1 MRDIMKWVNRM
12 GTDETEDLRERKT
25 RWKRD
30 VAEPVLEK
38 RPERKSEFLT
48 EEGLSVRRLYTPLD
62 LEDRNWR
69 YLDRL
74 SFPGEY
80 PFTRGVYPTMY
91 RGRIWTVR
99 QYAGFGSA
107 EDTNQRYRYLL
118 DAGQTGLSMAF
129 DLPTQLGLD
138 PTDPMA
144 SGEVGKVGVSMPVWR
159 EMDLVF
165 KDIPMEKVT
174 TSMTINSSAMEI
186 LSMYVVAAEARGIAR
201 EGLGGTVQNDILK
214 EYIARNT
221 HIYPPMHSMR
231 YATDIIIYC
240 AQNMPRWNS
249 ISISGY
255 HFEEAGATPA
265 EELAFTLANGVEYTR
280 WALARGMPIDDFA
293 RRLSFFYGSRTNVLE
308 QVAKFRAAR
317 RMWAQIMK
325 DRFEARRPASMRM
338 RFHVQT
344 AGVTMTAQQS
354 LVNVIRTTLQALAA
368 VLGGAQSLHVNSYD
382 EAMGL
387 PTEEAVRLAVRV
399 QQVLAHESGLAET
412 VDPLGGSYY
421 LEWLTDEIEERAWK
435 IIDEV
440 EEMGGM
446 TKAVEAGYPQRR
458 IAESAHRH
466 QLGVDAGEIPVIGV
480 NLATDPGEAKF
491 GIQTVDVVSRD
502 RVMSRLKRFKEDRDP
517 GKVGAALD
525 SVAGIAEREDENL
538 FPHVLNA
545 VKVGAT
551 VGEVS
556 GALRAVWGEWTEGTT
571 GDSWW

>member
-1 MRDIMKWVNRM
+1 MKWVNRM
-12 GTDETEDLRERKT
+12 GVDEAEDLREREA
-25 RWKRD
+25 RWNRD
-30 VAEPVLEK
+30 IAERVIEK
-38 RPERKSEFLT
+38 KPERKSEFLT

-144 SGEVGKVGVSMPVWR
+144 WSEVGKVGVSMPCWK
-159 EMDLVF
+159 EMDLAF
-165 KDIPMEKVT
+165 KDIPMEEAT

-186 LSMYVVAAEARGIAR
+186 LSMYITAAEARGIGKQ
-201 EGLGGTVQNDILK
+201 ELGGTIQNDILK

-221 HIYPPMHSMR
+221 HIYPPAHSMR
-231 YATDIIIYC
+231 YTTDIIIYC

-280 WALARGMPIDDFA
+280 WASTRGIAVDDFA
-293 RRLSFFYGSRTNVLE
+293 RRLSFFFGSRTTVLE

-317 RMWAQIMK
+317 RIWAHIMK
-325 DRFEARRPASMRM
+325 EKFGARHPASMRM

-344 AGVTMTAQQS
+344 AGVTMTVQQPM
-354 LVNVIRTTLQALAA
+354 VNVIRTTIQALAA

-387 PTEEAVRLAVRV
+387 PTEEAVKLSVRV
-399 QQVLAHESGLAET
+399 QQVLAHESGVVDT

-421 LEWLTDEIEERAWK
+421 LEWLTDEIEEHAWK

-446 TKAVEAGYPQRR
+446 TKAVEAGYPQRK
-458 IAESAHRH
+458 IAESAHKH
-466 QLGVDAGEIPVIGV
+466 QLGVEGGEIPVIGV
-480 NLATDPGEAKF
+480 NLLTEPEEAKF
-491 GIQTVDVVSRD
+491 EIQTVDVVSRE
-502 RVMSRLKRFKEDRDP
+502 RVVSRLNRFKEDRDP
-517 GKVGAALD
+517 SKLETALD
-525 SVAGIAEREDENL
+525 SVASAAEREDENL
-538 FPHVLNA
+538 FPHVLSA
-545 VKVGAT
+545 VKAGAT
-551 VGEVS
+551 VGEISEV
-556 GALRAVWGEWTEGTT
+556 LRKVWGEWTEATT
-571 GDSWW
+571 GGAGW